1 MFLTIICFILTRAER
16 TAEEQK
22 SGYLEMEVF
31 APGASPNQ
39 HTVEPLDAQNISWDN
54 PLLPRLYIG
63 PMAAEDVQANA
74 FIFTMGLAICFV
86 VLYMM
91 NKMRMLEQTFS
102 GSKKTIGSVAQ
113 VFSSGSQVS

>member
-1 MFLTIICFILTRAER
+1 
-16 TAEEQK
+16 
-22 SGYLEMEVF
+22 MEVF

-63 PMAAEDVQANA
+63 PMAAEDVQVNA

-91 NKMRMLEQTFS
+91 NKMRMLEQTIFS
-102 GSKKTIGSVAQ
+102 GNKKTIGSVAQ
-113 VFSSGSQVS
+113 VFSSASQVS